1 MRVEFSTRVRHNM
14 YVDIMRQQWPC
25 RRRRPPNPCI
35 RMINSTN
42 MINWFGP
49 WLRVW
54 GCGVSSTLAYN
65 VKTYLSPSKFQ
76 LSIVLDANLSSFAII
91 YETGQSMFDEATSL
105 TFRKVEPLKASVR
118 SCGQLDLSPTLDELP
133 EGPWP
138 AGLVTYLF
146 ATSRVRIL

>member
-1 MRVEFSTRVRHNM
+1 MKAWMRDESGVFHAGSPQL

-35 RMINSTN
+35 RMINRTN

-76 LSIVLDANLSSFAII
+76 LSIVLDTNLA
-91 YETGQSMFDEATSL
+91 L
-105 TFRKVEPLKASVR
+105 
-118 SCGQLDLSPTLDELP
+118 QLFMR
-133 EGPWP
+133 
-138 AGLVTYLF
+138 LVNQCLM
-146 ATSRVRIL
+146 RRHH